1 MVYTLNPFDIYILE
15 SSEYHNTMDIYI
27 RHFLTCSTLIVTL
40 HRVHTVWIC
49 IRISAEVLVHFYV
62 EMSPSQS
69 AKRRTPLCPKIF
81 MRRSLVSRRII
92 YPSPGLTSHKSSYIE
107 TEFKP
112 LDPSLQALHPFIPPC
127 LSSTSP
133 CVTEASS
140 LKKIL

>member
-49 IRISAEVLVHFYV
+49 IRISAEVLIHFYV

-69 AKRRTPLCPKIF
+69 AKRRTPLCPENF

-107 TEFKP
+107 TEFIP
-112 LDPSLQALHPFIPPC
+112 LDPSLQALHPYLPASLYSI
-127 LSSTSP
+127 SP
-133 CVTEASS
+133 CVTKASS
-140 LKKIL
+140 LK